1 MGQVTGAQ
9 AAVAA
14 QAVEVFEVFVADNLV
29 AGCSTVDCSELMR
42 YFPTELP
49 AVRLLQSY

>member
-14 QAVEVFEVFVADNLV
+14 QAVEVFVADNLV